1 MNLRVINGEIYVKSI
16 LSKIELLKELLLL
29 DVELGSSVYLC
40 DEFNMN
46 DLPLSFRY
54 YDPILR
60 IIIKKLN
67 PKRERFYLDQKHLAK
82 MFFDNSTKQQ
92 LLKHIGFKKDIM
104 EPKLEINYKPINEV
118 VRKEINFKYS
128 KHAKCHWKEE

>member
-16 LSKIELLKELLLL
+16 LSKIELLKELLLR

-67 PKRERFYLDQKHLAK
+67 PKRERFYLD
-82 MFFDNSTKQQ
+82 
-92 LLKHIGFKKDIM
+92 
-104 EPKLEINYKPINEV
+104 
-118 VRKEINFKYS
+118 
-128 KHAKCHWKEE
+128 